1 VSSVLLKIP
10 GIDVREKAP
19 LRDFTSFRLG
29 GPCRRLITCE
39 TPRQLEIVV
48 GELAAADEKFELI
61 GGGSNL
67 LVADNGLDTAVVRY
81 YTEKPTIRRHGNI
94 LEVDCGMLLDD
105 LALFTV
111 EQGLDGLV
119 YASGIPGTVG
129 GAIAGNAG
137 AFGKQIGDWTVSVL
151 LMDHT
156 GGKRWENG
164 KNLGFAYRGSRL
176 QAGREIAMTAV
187 LKLEAG
193 EPAELGKQRDENLD
207 LRRRKH
213 PDWRKQPTAGSFF
226 RNIEPT
232 SSAERR
238 QAAGWFLEQ
247 AGAKNMRVGGAR
259 VFEKHANIIV
269 AEDGCTA
276 RDVLELSRR
285 MAAVVKAKFRFE
297 LVPEVRAIGL
307 FAP

>member
-1 VSSVLLKIP
+1 MSLALRKIP
-10 GIDVREKAP
+10 GADIREKAFF
-19 LRDFTSFRLG
+19 RDITSFRLG
-29 GPCRRLITCE
+29 GPCRCLITCE
-39 TPRQLEIVV
+39 TPQQLEIVV
-48 GELAAADEKFELI
+48 GELVASGENFEWI

-67 LVADNGLDTAVVRY
+67 LISDDGLNAVVVRY
-81 YTEKPTIRRHGNI
+81 FTEKLMIHRHRDV

-111 EQGLDGLV
+111 ECGLEGLV

-137 AFGKQIGDWTVSVL
+137 AFGKQIGDRTESVL

-156 GGKRWENG
+156 GCKRWEKGINM
-164 KNLGFAYRGSRL
+164 GFAYRRSRL
-176 QAGREIAMTAV
+176 QASGEIAVTAV
-187 LKLEAG
+187 LSLKTG
-193 EPAELGKQRDENLD
+193 DPAELGKQRAEILD
-207 LRRRKH
+207 LRRQKH

-226 RNIEPT
+226 KNIEPT

-247 AGAKNMRVGGAR
+247 AGAKGMRVGGAR

-276 RDVLELSRR
+276 RDVMELSRQ
-285 MAAVVKAKFRFE
+285 MAAAVRLKFGFD
-297 LVPEVRAIGL
+297 LTPEVRVLGR
-307 FAP
+307 FK